1 MRQILAV
8 IGSCVLL
15 LLVLRL
21 ATVGADSATSIVR
34 ADGRLVRL
42 PSPTPSPAEEC
53 ASFAQFWMDVSGRGP
68 DDVAAVS
75 HCRRDASGAWVLAQD
90 IPEPSLPDTT
100 RAATIKAQLAGLES
114 TLPAKLRHALA
125 DIYDPVAKPGT
136 GHVRQDP
143 GVAEINARYAQELW
157 AYLQDP
163 AHRDLA
169 DYAAWLTARRDA
181 AVAAFSHGCKTYPRM
196 RETCDHLARSVGPGG
211 APWPWDLDDDLLLA
225 EYLARSQEESAPSPS
240 S

>member
-1 MRQILAV
+1 MRQILVV
-8 IGSCVLL
+8 IGSCALL

-21 ATVGADSATSIVR
+21 ATIGADSATSVGR
-34 ADGRLVRL
+34 AIEHNLILL

-75 HCRRDASGAWVLAQD
+75 HCRRDASGAWALAQGV
-90 IPEPSLPDTT
+90 PGPSLPDTT
-100 RAATIKAQLAGLES
+100 RAATIKVQLDGLES
-114 TLPAKLRHALA
+114 SLPTRLRHVLA

-143 GVAEINARYAQELW
+143 RLVEINARYARVLS

-163 AHRDLA
+163 AHQDLA
-169 DYAAWLTARRDA
+169 AYAAWLMARRDA
-181 AVAAFSHGCKTYPRM
+181 AVAAFSQGCKTYPRM
-196 RETCDHLARSVGPGG
+196 RETCDYLARTIGPGR
-211 APWPWDLDDDLLLA
+211 APWPWDLNEDLFLA
-225 EYLARSQEESAPSPS
+225 EYLARS
-240 S
+240 

>member
-8 IGSCVLL
+8 IGWCVLL

-196 RETCDHLARSVGPGG
+196 RETCDRLARTVGPGR